1 MVFAL
6 ATASQTPLLT
16 LSLSLSIAPKIAN
29 FTPWYDIFR
38 ILVTNGH

>member
-16 LSLSLSIAPKIAN
+16 LSLSLDRPQDRELY
-29 FTPWYDIFR
+29 PWYDIFR